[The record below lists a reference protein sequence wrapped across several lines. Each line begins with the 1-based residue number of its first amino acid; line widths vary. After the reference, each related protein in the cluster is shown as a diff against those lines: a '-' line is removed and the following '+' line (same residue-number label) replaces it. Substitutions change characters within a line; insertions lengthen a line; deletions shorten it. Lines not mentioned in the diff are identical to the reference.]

1 MLSST
6 ARRDRSSLRGS
17 VGEVPRIVPPSA
29 RIRAAS
35 RGRSG
40 RGAASPRRPA
50 QPSAMPK
57 TSCPRELARS
67 TTARM
72 AAFRPGASPP
82 PVRTPIRTV
91 TREVPAGCAL
101 ALGLAFLPLDGPVE
115 LLGRDRFRRRI
126 GLELAAYVEAG
137 RAAILAEH
145 DVEEHR
151 VRGVAPGEVERLFR
165 RGRLRDGPALRGQS
179 DPDHIADETMIVG
192 DQDVSHAPQPRPRA

>member
-17 VGEVPRIVPPSA
+17 VREVPRIVPPSA

-91 TREVPAGCAL
+91 TREVPAGFAL

-115 LLGRDRFRRRI
+115 LLGRDRTDQRQDFAQPPRVAF
-126 GLELAAYVEAG
+126 GLEAALHFE
-137 RAAILAEH
+137 RLAELL
-145 DVEEHR
+145 
-151 VRGVAPGEVERLFR
+151 VRQDALLDEVLPEILDRGWVAEQSAEGVDEIDRPERF
-165 RGRLRDGPALRGQS
+165 
-179 DPDHIADETMIVG
+179 DEIV
-192 DQDVSHAPQPRPRA
+192 